1 MRFVTRNPRK
11 HYRTYPA
18 ILFSVVLLPRAST
31 APTTNSQPKLVTLE
45 EALDY
50 ALQHYPAVRASLE
63 EVSAAHARITVA
75 RTQYLPLLKVVYEDS
90 RATQNQVPGIW
101 LPTAITPTVEGPI
114 GGSSGQSYW
123 GSQAAMLFS
132 WEPFDF
138 GLRKS
143 NVRLLEP

>member
-50 ALQHYPAVRASLE
+50 ALQHYPAVRA
-63 EVSAAHARITVA
+63 
-75 RTQYLPLLKVVYEDS
+75 
-90 RATQNQVPGIW
+90 
-101 LPTAITPTVEGPI
+101 
-114 GGSSGQSYW
+114 
-123 GSQAAMLFS
+123 
-132 WEPFDF
+132 
-138 GLRKS
+138 
-143 NVRLLEP
+143 